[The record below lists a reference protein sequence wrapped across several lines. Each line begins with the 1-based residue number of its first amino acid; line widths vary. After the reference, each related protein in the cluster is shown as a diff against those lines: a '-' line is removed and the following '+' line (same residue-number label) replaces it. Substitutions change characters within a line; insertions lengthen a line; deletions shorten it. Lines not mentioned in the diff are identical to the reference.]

1 MQILDLAGEWEFRQV
16 GEETWQKATVPGGVY
31 SDLRDNDVIPDPLEY
46 DNELDVQWVGE
57 SDWEYRRE
65 FFVDESLVSQQQ
77 VFLSC
82 DGLDTIATL
91 YLNDSEIGQS
101 RNMHVGYD
109 FLIDS
114 ALESGQNEL
123 RVVFESPVEYARTQE
138 ESHPYEIPAIRYP
151 VDQPGRQFIR
161 KAQCHFG
168 WDWGPC
174 LPTMGIF
181 RDMKLVGTSE
191 PIIEAI
197 TVEQDHGDTGITLD
211 VVAHLRSPISTRRP
225 VTVEIAGETT
235 TEACSIP
242 AGESTA
248 TLTIDVTGVELWWPN
263 GYGEQPLY
271 DLSVTVGDDHTHT
284 ITKQIGFRDLQIITE
299 PDDAGRSFYV
309 EVNGEPIF
317 AKGANTIPIAPL
329 YRDVTEDKYAHL
341 IESAAAANMNML
353 RVWGGGYYESDRFYE
368 LCDEY
373 GLLVWQD
380 FMFACAL
387 YPATEQFLESVK
399 EEVRYQ
405 VKRLQSHPCIALW
418 CGNNEN
424 EEALTN
430 WFADHPAH
438 ENHVADFEQL
448 YHETIIPTCEATD
461 PSRRCW
467 PGSPSS
473 GENTTDPYRESA
485 GDIHFWD
492 VWHAGKPFE
501 AYLETA
507 PRFVSE
513 FGYQSFPSAASLL
526 QVLDASDLNP
536 TAPLMEHHQRNPGGN
551 KRIVTR
557 LCDNFRFPWSFD
569 DFVFLTQLQQGM
581 AMQTAIEH
589 WRRRR
594 PDTMGAI
601 YWQLNDLWPVASWSS
616 IEYYGRWKVQQYWA
630 RRQFSPTLLSFA
642 PRFDQ
647 DSSNGDDEF
656 GDIEILELW
665 VTNDRRDD
673 VELNVDIEV
682 FALDRTDPLL
692 TDRAKIVIEAG
703 GSESIYSLS
712 RTDVPDGVSADNVM
726 IHARADEDSV
736 FAATGFFE
744 PFKRLSLRD
753 PNLTVSTADN
763 TITVDARYPAL
774 FVTLTTDDPHVRFSD
789 NAFHL
794 VPGMSKT
801 LTLDSDAKHP
811 IDENSI
817 SVNHLYGTYAGSPP
831 LGTDTMNR
839 ACNN

>member
-1 MQILDLAGEWEFRQV
+1 MEILDLAGEWEFRQLDK
-16 GEETWQKATVPGGVY
+16 GPWQKASVPGGIY
-31 SDLRDNDVIPDPLEY
+31 SDLLANDVIPDPLEY
-46 DNELDVQWVGE
+46 DNELDVQWVGK

-65 FFVDESLVSQQQ
+65 FFVDESFATEQQI
-77 VFLSC
+77 FLSC

-91 YLNDSEIGQS
+91 YLNDIEIGQS
-101 RNMHVGYD
+101 QNMHVGYD
-109 FLIDS
+109 FPIDS

-138 ESHPYEIPAIRYP
+138 QSHPYEVPGIRYP
-151 VDQPGRQFIR
+151 VDHPGRPFIR

-174 LPTMGIF
+174 LPTVGIY
-181 RDMKLVGTSE
+181 RDISLVATSG
-191 PIIEAI
+191 PLIRDI
-197 TVEQDHGDTGITLD
+197 TVEQNHGDTGIRLD
-211 VVAHLRSPISTRRP
+211 VVAHLRSPISTTTL
-225 VTVEIAGETT
+225 VTVEIAGETISET
-235 TEACSIP
+235 CSIP
-242 AGESTA
+242 DGDSTV
-248 TLTIDVTGVELWWPN
+248 TLTTDVTDVELWWPN

-271 DLSVTVGDDHTHT
+271 ELAVTVGDDETHTHS
-284 ITKQIGFRDLQIITE
+284 KQIGFRDLQIVTE
-299 PDDAGRSFYV
+299 PDDAGRSFYI

-329 YRDVTEDKYAHL
+329 YRDVTEEKYDHL

-368 LCDEY
+368 LCDEH

-387 YPATEQFLESVK
+387 YPATESFLESVK
-399 EEVRYQ
+399 DEVRYQ
-405 VKRLQSHPCIALW
+405 VRRLQSHPCIALW

-430 WFADHPAH
+430 WFGDHAAH
-438 ENHVADFEQL
+438 EDHVADFERL
-448 YHETIIPTCEATD
+448 YHDTIIPTCEAID
-461 PSRRCW
+461 PTRLCW

-473 GENTTDPYRESA
+473 GKDTTDPYRESA

-513 FGYQSFPSAASLL
+513 FGYQSFPSTASLL
-526 QVLDASDLNP
+526 EVLDESDLNP

-594 PDTMGAI
+594 PVTMGAL

-630 RRQFSPTLLSFA
+630 RRQFAPTLLSFA
-642 PRFDQ
+642 PLFEPDT
-647 DSSNGDDEF
+647 SNETDEF
-656 GDIEILELW
+656 GDIEALELW
-665 VTNDRRDD
+665 VTNDQRDT
-673 VELNVDIEV
+673 VELDLDIEV
-682 FALDRTDPLL
+682 FAFDQTEPIQ
-692 TDRAKIVIEAG
+692 TECAEIVIEAG
-703 GSESIYSLS
+703 GSEPIYTLS
-712 RTDVPDGVSADNVM
+712 RTDLPDNITADNVM
-726 IHARADEDSV
+726 IQARADKDSV

-753 PNLTVSTADN
+753 PN
-763 TITVDARYPAL
+763 ITLSMEEDSLAVEAVYPAL
-774 FVTLTTDDPHVRFSD
+774 FVTLTADDPHVRFSD

-794 VPGMSKT
+794 APGMSKT
-801 LTLDSDAKHP
+801 ITYDVDETDSF
-811 IDENSI
+811 DENSI
-817 SVNHLYGTYAGSPP
+817 SLQHLFGTYRDSSLLSNDDDESPR
-831 LGTDTMNR
+831 D
-839 ACNN
+839 